1 MSMTFWIF
9 YLQYYFL
16 LFTKGTKR
24 DVSNLNGIDGKILT
38 LKNEMSTSL
47 NGVEDNIRK
56 VEKHLFDLLTD
67 SLKDLVDDQ
76 QFKISR
82 VF

>member
-1 MSMTFWIF
+1 M
-9 YLQYYFL
+9 
-16 LFTKGTKR
+16 
-24 DVSNLNGIDGKILT
+24 SNLNGIDGKILT
-38 LKNEMSTSL
+38 LKTEMSTSL

-56 VEKHLFDLLTD
+56 VEKHLFNLLTD

>member
-1 MSMTFWIF
+1 M
-9 YLQYYFL
+9 
-16 LFTKGTKR
+16 
-24 DVSNLNGIDGKILT
+24 SNLNGIDGKILT